1 MTINVPPGKHK
12 ISASDDL
19 VARTSQCVA
28 VGIALSTQDLSGI
41 AHIHFRNDHET
52 MIDALIKDIMSQN
65 GQPSFFRIAL
75 GGGVDA
81 FVPGYGFVPGRANAD
96 MVIEYLIKNGFE
108 SAIAQKDL
116 YEDYIRELFAYTK
129 RRELEIKRVE

>member
-1 MTINVPPGKHK
+1 MAINVPSGKHK
-12 ISASDDL
+12 ISTSDDL

-41 AHIHFRNDHET
+41 THIHFRNNHAV
-52 MIDALIKDIMSQN
+52 MIDALIEDIISQN

-81 FVPGYGFVPGRANAD
+81 FIPGYGFVPGRANAD
-96 MVIEYLIKNGFE
+96 RVMEYLIKNGLE
-108 SAIAQKDL
+108 SAITLKDL
-116 YEDYIRELFAYTK
+116 YEDYVRELFAYTK
-129 RRELEIKRVE
+129 RRDLEIKRVE